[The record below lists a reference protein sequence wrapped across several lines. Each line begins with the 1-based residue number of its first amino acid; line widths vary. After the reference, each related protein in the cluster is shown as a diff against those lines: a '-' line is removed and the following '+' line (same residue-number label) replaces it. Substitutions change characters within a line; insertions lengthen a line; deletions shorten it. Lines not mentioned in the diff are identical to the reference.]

1 LYRFLVRRTGSNFN
15 AVTLNRLFMNKVNW
29 PPLSLSSRKRFVF
42 PSLIFLS
49 GKAVVM
55 GIVTDDSRM
64 YEVPALKVIA
74 PRFIETAHARIEM
87 AG

>member
-1 LYRFLVRRTGSNFN
+1 MKEEIMIEAQTPPIALYRFLVRRTGSNFN

-29 PPLSLSSRKRFVF
+29 PPLSLSSRKR
-42 PSLIFLS
+42 
-49 GKAVVM
+49 
-55 GIVTDDSRM
+55 M

-87 AG
+87 AGGECLTFD